1 MKELEIDPKKV
12 SDLLIKFICEEIAKA
27 GFERIVLG
35 LSGGVDSATCA
46 YLSAEAAGPKNV
58 WAILM
63 PSKVSPPE
71 SARDAEEVIKTLGI
85 NSKVIS
91 IDPIMAPCEGLL
103 PSMDRIRRGNVMARQ
118 RMVILYDQSK
128 ALGALVGGASNKT
141 ELLLGY
147 GTIYGDLACAF
158 NPLGEL
164 YKTQVRELA
173 EHLGVPKR
181 IREKVP
187 SAELWEHQTDEGE
200 LGLRY
205 EDVDKLL
212 YYMVDKG
219 YGEARLAEL
228 GFDEGFVR
236 KVSDTVKGS
245 EFKRR
250 LPTVA
255 KIT

>member
-1 MKELEIDPKKV
+1 MKELEIDPGKV
-12 SDLLIKFICEEIAKA
+12 SRLLVEFVTGELKRA

-35 LSGGVDSATCA
+35 LSGGIDSATCA
-46 YLSAEAAGPKNV
+46 YLSTEAAGPKNV
-58 WAILM
+58 WAIWM
-63 PSKVSPPE
+63 PSEATHPDSEKDV
-71 SARDAEEVIKTLGI
+71 DAVIRTLGI
-85 NSKVIS
+85 NIKAIS
-91 IDPIMAPCEGLL
+91 IIPVMNLYEGLL
-103 PSMDRIRRGNVMARQ
+103 PKMDPVRRGNVMARQ

-128 ALGALVGGASNKT
+128 ALGALVCGASNKT

-158 NPLGEL
+158 NPLGDL

-173 EHLGVPKR
+173 EYLGVPKR

-187 SAELWEHQTDEGE
+187 SAELWEGQTDEGE

-219 YGEARLAEL
+219 YDGARLVKL

-236 KVSDTVKGS
+236 KVSDRVRGS

-250 LPTVA
+250 LPTIA
-255 KIT
+255 KIV